1 MWRKAD
7 SYFTGGSKWWIVRS
21 ARVVVIRRN
30 MFRVVLAAACM
41 LALVSA
47 RQDNLLLEGSADW
60 EDTLDSLKGDLDDI
74 DVGDSE
80 GSGEEEEV
88 VQMIPDKVEEE
99 IEALDKDFHFKEK
112 EDDPLYDYYHD
123 VKEKDDYDYVEYD
136 YDDDEYDEDYEEDE
150 YDYPRG
156 NKGGIDQES
165 VLILDR
171 TTQRPNIEI
180 KPKKP
185 LDKNNSL
192 FETSHILIMAG
203 SALVSFGLVMF
214 AFFMCRRTMDNKKQ
228 KATAF
233 VLPPP
238 RTSKATAPIVKNY
251 QRVPTTTKEFL
262 QCRENTHIDMYR
274 GDGVCEQKSAP
285 PPAVYDPL
293 LTKY

>member
-1 MWRKAD
+1 VRENGAQVYNQSAW
-7 SYFTGGSKWWIVRS
+7 SGGSGRWIVTS
-21 ARVVVIRRN
+21 VGIVIRRN
-30 MFRVVLAAACM
+30 MFRSVLVVACV

-47 RQDNLLLEGSADW
+47 RQDNLLSEGSADW
-60 EDTLDSLKGDLDDI
+60 EDNLDTLKGDLDDI
-74 DVGDSE
+74 DVEDSE

-88 VQMIPDKVEEE
+88 VQMIPDKLEEE

-112 EDDPLYDYYHD
+112 DDDPLYDYYHD

-136 YDDDEYDEDYEEDE
+136 DDEYDEDYEEDDE
-150 YDYPRG
+150 YDYPMG
-156 NKGGIDQES
+156 NKNGIDQES
-165 VLILDR
+165 VLILDP
-171 TTQRPNIEI
+171 PNIEI

-185 LDKNNSL
+185 LDKNNTL

-214 AFFMCRRTMDNKKQ
+214 AFFMCRRAMDNKKQ

-238 RTSKATAPIVKNY
+238 RASKATAPIVKNY

-262 QCRENTHIDMYR
+262 QCRENTQIDMYR
-274 GDGVCEQKSAP
+274 GDGVCQQKPAP
-285 PPAVYDPL
+285 SPAVYDPL
-293 LTKY
+293 LSKY

>member
-1 MWRKAD
+1 MLRL
-7 SYFTGGSKWWIVRS
+7 
-21 ARVVVIRRN
+21 
-30 MFRVVLAAACM
+30 VLVACV
-41 LALVSA
+41 LALVNA
-47 RQDNLLLEGSADW
+47 RQDNLIAEGSADW
-60 EDTLDSLKGDLDDI
+60 EDGLKGDLDDI
-74 DVGDSE
+74 DVDESE

-88 VQMIPDKVEEE
+88 VQMIPDKVEEK
-99 IEALDKDFHFKEK
+99 IEALDKDFHFTEK
-112 EDDPLYDYYHD
+112 DDGPLYDYYHD
-123 VKEKDDYDYVEYD
+123 VKDKDNYDYVDTYEYDEDDYD
-136 YDDDEYDEDYEEDE
+136 DDDEYDEDYDE
-150 YDYPRG
+150 DYPRG

-165 VLILDR
+165 VLILDK
-171 TTQRPNIEI
+171 TPQSSNIEI
-180 KPKKP
+180 VGRRNEEPKKP
-185 LDKNNSL
+185 LDKNTSL

-214 AFFMCRRTMDNKKQ
+214 AFFMCRRAMDNKKQ

-238 RTSKATAPIVKNY
+238 RATKATTSPIVKNY

-274 GDGVCEQKSAP
+274 GDGVCEQKPTA

>member
-1 MWRKAD
+1 ME
-7 SYFTGGSKWWIVRS
+7 VN
-21 ARVVVIRRN
+21 RRN
-30 MFRVVLAAACM
+30 MFRCVLVVACM
-41 LALVSA
+41 LALASA
-47 RQDNLLLEGSADW
+47 RQDNLLSEGSADW
-60 EDTLDSLKGDLDDI
+60 EDTLDTLEGDLDDI

-88 VQMIPDKVEEE
+88 VQMIPDKVEDKVEE
-99 IEALDKDFHFKEK
+99 IKALDKKALDKDFHFKEK
-112 EDDPLYDYYHD
+112 DDDPLYDYYHD
-123 VKEKDDYDYVEYD
+123 IKEKEDYDYVEYEYD
-136 YDDDEYDEDYEEDE
+136 DDDEYDEDYEEDE
-150 YDYPRG
+150 YDYPRS

-171 TTQRPNIEI
+171 PTQRPNIEI

-185 LDKNNSL
+185 LDKNNTL

-214 AFFMCRRTMDNKKQ
+214 AFFMCRRAMDNKKQ

-238 RTSKATAPIVKNY
+238 RSSKAPAPIVKNY

-262 QCRENTHIDMYR
+262 QCRENTQIDMYR
-274 GDGVCEQKSAP
+274 GDGVCQQKPAP
-285 PPAVYDPL
+285 SPAVYDPL